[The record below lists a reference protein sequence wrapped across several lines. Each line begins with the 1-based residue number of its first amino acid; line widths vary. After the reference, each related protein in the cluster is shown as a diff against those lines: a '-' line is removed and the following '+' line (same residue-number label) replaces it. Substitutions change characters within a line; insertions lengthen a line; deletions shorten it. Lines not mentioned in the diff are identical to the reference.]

1 MPNRWIKESEG
12 QKPMNEEIKKH
23 EFEAA
28 PAAEAANTDTQQLVS
43 APDAAV
49 PAVDMRED
57 QTPQKKAPKKKKHL
71 VRNIILIVI
80 LAAVLALIVW
90 GCMKFFGGSGDNGEV
105 MNAYVDIGSITST
118 VSGDA
123 LSRAKDSASMTLTTS
138 GTVQEIFVS
147 EGDHVE
153 AGQQLYKIQSDTAED
168 AVTQA
173 KKSVDS
179 TSKEL
184 KKLQENAAN
193 LTVRAPFSGKIQLP
207 EDTKEIKVGDDMA
220 SGTTIATL
228 VDDSKMKLTQ
238 YYSYAYA
245 KDIETGQSVTVSI
258 PSSMTTVKGTVSG
271 VHMVE
276 RISAEGSK
284 LFEVDLV
291 MNNPGTLA
299 AGVEASATITVGSN
313 TIYPYEAGKL
323 EYNQAQAIVT
333 KVGGPVERVNL
344 RNYDKVSAGE
354 VLLVMGGDDNDTAI
368 FDMESQL
375 KTAQKNLEEAQKALD
390 LLNGVSP
397 ISGTVMSVSMEV
409 GQEVATGTTV
419 MVVSDTTVI
428 QLDANVDE
436 RNISYIKQGMSVDVT
451 QNENQFMGTV
461 TSVSLTSKAENG
473 VATFPVVISVDNSDG
488 TVLAGSYAQYSLVA
502 SQSNDCMVL
511 PIQAVKS
518 VETAEGTK
526 TVVFVHTDTRPDN
539 AIDVEVP
546 PEGVPETGYWAVP
559 VTTGINDA
567 QNVEIKDGV
576 EVGTEV
582 FQQVMYSNMY

>member
-1 MPNRWIKESEG
+1 
-12 QKPMNEEIKKH
+12 MNEKSKKH

-28 PAAEAANTDTQQLVS
+28 PAAEAANTDTQQPGS
-43 APDAAV
+43 ALDAAV

-57 QTPQKKAPKKKKHL
+57 QTPPKKAPKKKKHL

-90 GCMKFFGGSGDNGEV
+90 GCMKFFGGSGDSGEV

-193 LTVRAPFSGKIQLP
+193 LTVRAPFTGKIQLP

-245 KDIETGQSVTVSI
+245 KDIKAGQSVTVSI

-299 AGVEASATITVGSN
+299 AGVEASATITVGSG
-313 TIYPYEAGKL
+313 TVYPYDAGTL
-323 EYNQAQAIVT
+323 EYNRSQTIVT
-333 KVGGPVERVNL
+333 KVGGPVEKVNL

-354 VLLVMGGDDNDTAI
+354 VLLVIGGDDNDTAI

-436 RNISYIKQGMSVDVT
+436 RNISYIKEGMSVDVT

-518 VETAEGTK
+518 VETAEGSK
-526 TVVFVHTDTRPDN
+526 YVVFVHTDTRPEN
-539 AIDVEVP
+539 AIDVEVLP
-546 PEGVPETGYWAVP
+546 DGVPETGYWAVP

-576 EVGTEV
+576 EVGMEV
-582 FQQVMYSNMY
+582 FQQVMVTNGF